1 MTVQTVTPAFPPP
14 LSDASPLTFS
24 DPASLLNPTNPLSP
38 LNPSTNPAAH
48 IPPGSIQV
56 GAAASDDGSLSARAG
71 DGLDVMA

>member
-1 MTVQTVTPAFPPP
+1 
-14 LSDASPLTFS
+14 
-24 DPASLLNPTNPLSP
+24 LLNPTNPLSP